1 MKTTILILFLF
12 YFLGYSNAEENNI
25 EIIDYFNS
33 TTTYGKDKTTYD
45 LIFKTNNFNNFYI
58 GIGTSINSFIL
69 NYFDIELK
77 TLTRLGFNT
86 KLNECLLFN
95 LNYEEKN
102 NIFNNYN
109 LEENGKEYSLSL
121 NLNYR
126 F

>member
-95 LNYEEKN
+95 LNYQ
-102 NIFNNYN
+102 IQP
-109 LEENGKEYSLSL
+109 
-121 NLNYR
+121 
-126 F
+126 